1 MVSHGELCSNVAD
14 AKKREMLALVEIGR
28 KGRPG
33 RKWQKKGPIN
43 FSRISC
49 YGRRGS
55 QVENGG
61 KREIGQKM
69 MARKKMAEIG
79 RKKAAIG
86 FRAFLIDGVRGVTLG
101 TARFPSIPYY
111 YLVRNKIQ

>member
-43 FSRISC
+43 FSRVSC

-55 QVENGG
+55 QVENGR
-61 KREIGQKM
+61 KRATGQKM
-69 MARKKMAEIG
+69 MARKKWQKLAEK
-79 RKKAAIG
+79 RQPS
-86 FRAFLIDGVRGVTLG
+86 VS
-101 TARFPSIPYY
+101 ARFS
-111 YLVRNKIQ
+111 